1 MQKHLLPIFFSLIFT
16 LLCVQGF
23 AQTVA
28 VFEFDC
34 DNKDFDGN
42 IAMMTDLL
50 IHELVKSGDVT
61 VVERKRLDKIMAEY
75 AFQSSPFVDIKTA
88 KKLGKGL
95 GADCIIVGIVAA
107 LGCPLYITAR
117 MVDVEKG
124 TILHSA
130 KMTHN
135 YWSDYEQKLP
145 AFTGVWTGTL
155 SGDDFEDYYEI
166 SFGEKSK
173 CTVKVSTINL
183 LGGETVQEATGTYS
197 CAPDSFSGGKM
208 FRLNALFKGATL
220 PRLRKIEWAYPISM
234 NAEKKYIQHQHLYQ
248 RKKRNARPAHPQ
260 QNGVKDVL
268 RIRALLF
275 KIFFCLRLPS
285 AVRLR

>member
-1 MQKHLLPIFFSLIFT
+1 MQKHLLSTFFTLIFF
-16 LLCVQGF
+16 LLCLPCF

-95 GADCIIVGIVAA
+95 GADCIIVGTVAA

-130 KMTHN
+130 KMTLN

-145 AFTGVWTGTL
+145 AFAAECVRKMPAPNYFTGVWTGTL

-173 CTVKVSTINL
+173 CTVKVTSTSP
-183 LGGETVQEATGTYS
+183 LGVETVQEARGTYS
-197 CAPDSFSGGKM
+197 CASDSFSGGKM
-208 FRLNALFKGATL
+208 FRLNAAFKGATV

-234 NAEKKYIQHQHLYQ
+234 NAAK
-248 RKKRNARPAHPQ
+248 NASSINLSLDHKSRRQ
-260 QNGVKDVL
+260 
-268 RIRALLF
+268 LL
-275 KIFFCLRLPS
+275 L
-285 AVRLR
+285 V

>member
-1 MQKHLLPIFFSLIFT
+1 MIAHN
-16 LLCVQGF
+16 
-23 AQTVA
+23 
-28 VFEFDC
+28 C

-50 IHELVKSGDVT
+50 IHELVKSGEVT

-95 GADCIIVGIVAA
+95 GADCIIVGTVAA

-130 KMTHN
+130 KMTLN
-135 YWSDYEQKLP
+135 YWSDYERKLP
-145 AFTGVWTGTL
+145 AFAAECVRKMPAPNYFTGVWTGTL

-173 CTVKVSTINL
+173 CTVKVTSTSP
-183 LGGETVQEATGTYS
+183 LGVETVQEARGTYS
-197 CAPDSFSGGKM
+197 CASDSFSGGKM
-208 FRLNALFKGATL
+208 FRLNAVFKGATV

-234 NAEKKYIQHQHLYQ
+234 NAAKNAFSINIYPDPKKDTL
-248 RKKRNARPAHPQ
+248 
-260 QNGVKDVL
+260 
-268 RIRALLF
+268 
-275 KIFFCLRLPS
+275 
-285 AVRLR
+285 VRLTLNKTE

>member
-1 MQKHLLPIFFSLIFT
+1 MQKYLLPIFFTLIFT
-16 LLCVQGF
+16 LFATQGF

-50 IHELVKSGDVT
+50 IHELVKSGEVT

-95 GADCIIVGIVAA
+95 GADCIIVGTVAA

-130 KMTHN
+130 KMTLN

-145 AFTGVWTGTL
+145 AFAAECVRKMPAPNYFTGVWTGTL
-155 SGDDFEDYYEI
+155 SGNDFEDYCWFIENKRSNGKVYYANRRRRRDLAALKYYE
-166 SFGEKSK
+166 SHDGEKK
-173 CTVKVSTINL
+173 FVEDYGN
-183 LGGETVQEATGTYS
+183 
-197 CAPDSFSGGKM
+197 D
-208 FRLNALFKGATL
+208 R
-220 PRLRKIEWAYPISM
+220 
-234 NAEKKYIQHQHLYQ
+234 
-248 RKKRNARPAHPQ
+248 
-260 QNGVKDVL
+260 
-268 RIRALLF
+268 
-275 KIFFCLRLPS
+275 
-285 AVRLR
+285 

>member
-1 MQKHLLPIFFSLIFT
+1 MKKHLLSTFFTFIFS

-95 GADCIIVGIVAA
+95 GADCIIVGSVAT

-124 TILHSA
+124 TILHST
-130 KMTHN
+130 KMTLN

-145 AFTGVWTGTL
+145 AFAAECVSKMPVPNYFTGVWTGTL

-173 CTVKVSTINL
+173 CTVKVSTMNP
-183 LGGETVQEATGTYS
+183 LGGETIQEATGTYS

-208 FRLNALFKGATL
+208 FRLNAVFKGATL

-234 NAEKKYIQHQHLYQ
+234 NAEKNAFSINLYTDA
-248 RKKRNARPAHPQ
+248 KKET
-260 QNGVKDVL
+260 L
-268 RIRALLF
+268 
-275 KIFFCLRLPS
+275 
-285 AVRLR
+285 VRLTLNKTE

>member
-1 MQKHLLPIFFSLIFT
+1 MKKYFLSALLSLIFS
-16 LLCVQGF
+16 LFCVQGF

-34 DNKDFDGN
+34 DNKDFDEN

-50 IHELVKSGDVT
+50 IHELVKSGNVT

-95 GADCIIVGIVAA
+95 GADCIIVGSVAA

-130 KMTHN
+130 KMKLN

-145 AFTGVWTGTL
+145 AFAAECVSKMPAPNYLTGLWTGTL

-173 CTVKVSTINL
+173 CTVKVTSSGP
-183 LGGETVQEATGTYS
+183 LGTETVQEANGTYS

-208 FRLNALFKGATL
+208 FRLNAVFKGASV

-234 NAEKKYIQHQHLYQ
+234 NAEKNSFSINIYTDS
-248 RKKRNARPAHPQ
+248 KKET
-260 QNGVKDVL
+260 L
-268 RIRALLF
+268 
-275 KIFFCLRLPS
+275 
-285 AVRLR
+285 VRLTLNKME

>member
-1 MQKHLLPIFFSLIFT
+1 MAL
-16 LLCVQGF
+16 
-23 AQTVA
+23 
-28 VFEFDC
+28 
-34 DNKDFDGN
+34 GN
-42 IAMMTDLL
+42 IGMGIIA
-50 IHELVKSGDVT
+50 
-61 VVERKRLDKIMAEY
+61 
-75 AFQSSPFVDIKTA
+75 DIVA
-88 KKLGKGL
+88 GL

-130 KMTHN
+130 KMTLN

-173 CTVKVSTINL
+173 CTVKVSTINP

-220 PRLRKIEWAYPISM
+220 PRLHKIEWAYPISM
-234 NAEKKYIQHQHLYQ
+234 NAEKNIFSINIYTNA
-248 RKKRNARPAHPQ
+248 KKET
-260 QNGVKDVL
+260 L
-268 RIRALLF
+268 
-275 KIFFCLRLPS
+275 
-285 AVRLR
+285 VRLTLNKTE

>member
-1 MQKHLLPIFFSLIFT
+1 MQKHLLSIFFSLIFT
-16 LLCVQGF
+16 FFAAQGF

-61 VVERKRLDKIMAEY
+61 VVERKRLDKIMAGY

-95 GADCIIVGIVAA
+95 GVDCIIVGTVAV

-130 KMTHN
+130 KMTLN

-145 AFTGVWTGTL
+145 AFAAECVSKMPVPNYFTGVWAGML
-155 SGDDFEDYYEI
+155 SDDDFEDYYEI

-173 CTVKVSTINL
+173 CTVKVTTMNP

-197 CAPDSFSGGKM
+197 CAPDSFSSGKM
-208 FRLNALFKGATL
+208 FRLNAVFKGATL

-234 NAEKKYIQHQHLYQ
+234 NAEKNAFSINIYTDA
-248 RKKRNARPAHPQ
+248 KKET
-260 QNGVKDVL
+260 L
-268 RIRALLF
+268 
-275 KIFFCLRLPS
+275 
-285 AVRLR
+285 VRLTLNKTE